1 MIGRIAFI
9 FLFSLP
15 LLASGQQRV
24 HTVAA
29 DAWGN
34 NSVNAVIFRKNSI
47 VSLNDT
53 QYIAYYNADRYMV
66 LGKRSLKDT
75 VWQLKRTPYKGNA
88 ADAHNSISIMVDGKG
103 TLHVSWDHHG
113 NKLHYAKG
121 TAPGSLELT
130 PEIPMTGF
138 AENKV
143 TYPEFYRM
151 ANGNLL
157 FFFREGQSGQGNLV
171 MNTYDIQ
178 TEKWTTIQ
186 QKLIDGEGQRNAYW
200 QAFVDAKGT
209 IHVSWVWRE
218 SADVASN
225 HDLCYARSRDGG
237 HTWEKTN
244 GAQYTL
250 PINAA
255 SAEYAWRIPQKSELI
270 NQTSMNADGN
280 GNPYIAT
287 YWRDVDSN
295 IPQYRIVHFSGKKWE
310 MNNTGFRTTPF
321 SLSGVGTKSIPI
333 SRPQLLITGKKKSK
347 TIYLLFRDAERAEKP
362 SMAWYGKS
370 AKNKWR
376 ITDLSMQPVGAW
388 EPSFDTEL
396 WKKEQ
401 LLHLFLQKVVQIDG
415 EGKANIPPQE
425 VQVLECNPKK
435 LTRL

>member
-1 MIGRIAFI
+1 MIGRIAFV
-9 FLFSLP
+9 FLYILP
-15 LLASGQQRV
+15 LLASAQQQV
-24 HTVAA
+24 HTVAK

-66 LGKRSLKDT
+66 LGKRQLKDT
-75 VWQLKRTPYKGNA
+75 AWQLERTPYKGNA

-121 TAPGSLELT
+121 IAPGSLKLG
-130 PEIPMTGF
+130 PESPMTGF

-171 MNTYDIQ
+171 MNRYDIQ

-237 HTWEKTN
+237 HTWEKTS
-244 GAQYTL
+244 GEQYTL
-250 PINAA
+250 PITAA

-270 NQTSMNADGN
+270 NQTSMNADAN

-295 IPQYRIVHFSGKKWE
+295 VPQYRVVHFSGKKWE
-310 MNNTGFRTTPF
+310 IKNTGFRTTPF

-333 SRPQLLITGKKKSK
+333 SRPQLLITGKKKRK
-347 TIYLLFRDAERAEKP
+347 TIYLLFRDAERGEKP

-370 AKNKWR
+370 SKNKWQ
-376 ITDLSMQPVGAW
+376 ITDLSVQPVGAW

-396 WKKEQ
+396 WKKGQ
-401 LLHLFLQKVVQIDG
+401 ILHLFLQKVVQIDG
-415 EGKANIPPQE
+415 EGKANMPPQE
-425 VQVLECNPKK
+425 VQVLECNPRK